1 MVTKHQAEER
11 DELEKM
17 LSQKELKLE
26 DLRNSQ
32 PIYTVKNVSVLW
44 SLVRLLVLS
53 KMSMDL
59 FGPCQWFL
67 AGPSIKDIL
76 VWTKCL
82 MDSLDRTKCLLT
94 ILERKPKD

>member
-59 FGPCQWFL
+59 FGPCPMVF
-67 AGPSIKDIL
+67 G
-76 VWTKCL
+76 
-82 MDSLDRTKCLLT
+82 RTKYQGHFGV
-94 ILERKPKD
+94 DQMSYG